1 MTKERELTDAK
12 SKVKTLSERHSKNC
26 TLQGKLQA
34 EVEVCV
40 FWEREIVPLG
50 FTR

>member
-12 SKVKTLSERHSKNC
+12 SKVKTLLERHSKNC

-34 EVEVCV
+34 EVEVCGLL
-40 FWEREIVPLG
+40 EKETVPPG

>member
-12 SKVKTLSERHSKNC
+12 SKVKTLSERHNKNC

-34 EVEVCV
+34 DVEVCV
-40 FWEREIVPLG
+40 FLEKETVPPG